1 MHHSAEGQ
9 SLPQGSSQHDAH
21 RPGVGTRRMGSSA
34 RGEHS
39 GTLTHAAQDARDR
52 ECDAAGSCSSEGASR
67 RTTVIQSE
75 PDETLMPVQPLLLT
89 DLCGTWQQL
98 SRDNPLDPVIDQ
110 DDVGENIFYSRTT
123 NWIAKEMWQYF
134 ASKGV
139 LPESPL
145 LKTHRADVFEI
156 YCSPESQ
163 LTQQARAQGCGLSVT
178 ACRTVT
184 WSPSRGDSAFMRG
197 CSDCVRNMCGCLQSA
212 KPGAVGMNSIVT
224 RLPNLPEGSC
234 WTGKK
239 TKYTWCCAMPF
250 LNFSD
255 TGIHPIMHTWSN
267 R

>member
-1 MHHSAEGQ
+1 
-9 SLPQGSSQHDAH
+9 
-21 RPGVGTRRMGSSA
+21 
-34 RGEHS
+34 
-39 GTLTHAAQDARDR
+39 
-52 ECDAAGSCSSEGASR
+52 
-67 RTTVIQSE
+67 
-75 PDETLMPVQPLLLT
+75 MPVQPLLLT

-98 SRDNPLDPVIDQ
+98 SNDNPLDPVIDQ
-110 DDVGENIFYSRTT
+110 HDVRENIFYSRTT

-163 LTQQARAQGCGLSVT
+163 LTQQARAQGLWAERHSLQD
-178 ACRTVT
+178 
-184 WSPSRGDSAFMRG
+184 GDLKSQPGRFRLYDSMRG

-234 WTGKK
+234 WTVKK
-239 TKYTWCCAMPF
+239 TKYT
-250 LNFSD
+250 
-255 TGIHPIMHTWSN
+255 
-267 R
+267 